1 MPNQKFWTF
10 FLLIEYWN
18 ITYIFTLILSTIK
31 RKMILSGNYAFPT
44 MLQSVA
50 WLSFSVFDGS
60 LKIENWKLQ
69 SIYNFCFS
77 AKTFKIVDRTT
88 QEGGGGIHSHGNS
101 RPKRPPLRSPSPHA
115 NFFFFAPAPLPPLP
129 RYASLERKKREIRIT
144 AQSLFQHERLQ
155 YWVHKGSCNNS
166 KKKQTPRWAYCWKK
180 DFPTRK
186 ALVRGQL
193 ESFVLRMG

>member
-31 RKMILSGNYAFPT
+31 RKMLLSGNYAFLT

-101 RPKRPPLRSPSPHA
+101 RLKRPPLRSPSPHA
-115 NFFFFAPAPLPPLP
+115 NFFFFFFAPAPLPPLP

-166 KKKQTPRWAYCWKK
+166 KKNRLRDELIAK
-180 DFPTRK
+180 RK
-186 ALVRGQL
+186 ISRQERL
-193 ESFVLRMG
+193 